1 MIQNSNKCN
10 IVQKLYQMKIP
21 DCFASRS
28 SFRVG
33 LIEMLF
39 DLDLSL
45 EWTRFNNPFKENTGM
60 ISFSVTISNSRLIS
74 DDWWF
79 FTVEE
84 NRWHNGY
91 RK

>member
-1 MIQNSNKCN
+1 MIQNSNKYN
-10 IVQKLYQMKIP
+10 IVQKLYQVKIS

-45 EWTRFNNPFKENTGM
+45 EWTRFNNPFEENTGM
-60 ISFSVTISNSRLIS
+60 ISSFETIGDN
-74 DDWWF
+74 F
-79 FTVEE
+79 
-84 NRWHNGY
+84 
-91 RK
+91 

>member
-1 MIQNSNKCN
+1 MIQNSNKYN
-10 IVQKLYQMKIP
+10 IVQKLYQVKIP

-45 EWTRFNNPFKENTGM
+45 EWTRFNNPFEENTGM
-60 ISFSVTISNSRLIS
+60 ISFSETIGDS
-74 DDWWF
+74 F
-79 FTVEE
+79 
-84 NRWHNGY
+84 
-91 RK
+91 

>member
-1 MIQNSNKCN
+1 MIQNSNKYN
-10 IVQKLYQMKIP
+10 IVQKLYQMNLS

-45 EWTRFNNPFKENTGM
+45 EWTRFNNPFEENTGM
-60 ISFSVTISNSRLIS
+60 ISFSETIGDS
-74 DDWWF
+74 F
-79 FTVEE
+79 
-84 NRWHNGY
+84 
-91 RK
+91 